1 MTGRPAGSRSFLRQ
15 IAEPIPRAVAP
26 LVSRGRATGR
36 RVAEE
41 STLDLMPRILEVNET
56 TEDAA
61 PNNRNSAHSFTPPT
75 TTQGEPRTATSSLPS
90 TLQSNA
96 GTDSSARRRRET
108 ESSAARTTH
117 SVEPAAQSSPHESP
131 PAYKQRSAQDSARR
145 QVTTPD
151 SFVQEL
157 ASQPNRAITPSQ
169 VIASQPEHRSGTRV
183 HIGTIEVRIPP
194 PPAPTPHPAVKT
206 TDAASRRGY
215 GAPGRPTEPLARGLA
230 WSHGLIQ
237 G

>member
-1 MTGRPAGSRSFLRQ
+1 MTRRSAGSRSFLRQ
-15 IAEPIPRAVAP
+15 IAEPIPRAAAP

-36 RVAEE
+36 GAAAP
-41 STLDLMPRILEVNET
+41 STLELIPRILEVNET
-56 TEDAA
+56 TEETA
-61 PNNRNSAHSFTPPT
+61 PNDRSTVRSFTPSPT
-75 TTQGEPRTATSSLPS
+75 TQEEPRMATSSLPS
-90 TLQSNA
+90 TLQPNA
-96 GTDSSARRRRET
+96 GAAASARRHQET

-117 SVEPAAQSSPHESP
+117 TVKSAAQSSPHESP
-131 PAYKQRSAQDSARR
+131 PAYKHRSARR

-194 PPAPTPHPAVKT
+194 PPAPTPQRAIKT
-206 TDAASRRGY
+206 DEAASRRGY